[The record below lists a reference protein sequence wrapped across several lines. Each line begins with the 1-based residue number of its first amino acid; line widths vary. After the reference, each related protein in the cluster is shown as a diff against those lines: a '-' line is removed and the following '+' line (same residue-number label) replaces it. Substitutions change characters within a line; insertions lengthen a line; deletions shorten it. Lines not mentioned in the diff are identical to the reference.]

1 MASLSEYRR
10 KRHFQDTPEPRG
22 KVASPGGKLFVIHKH
37 AARRLHY
44 DLRLEV
50 GGVLKSWA
58 VPKGPSLNPGDK
70 RLAIQVEDHPF
81 EYRTFEGTIPE
92 GQYGAG
98 EVIIWDQGTYEP
110 EQSQSAAAQLERG
123 ELKFRLHGQKLQGS
137 FVLVRLKGRERKNEW
152 LLIKHRDEYADP
164 SWNAEDHSASVV
176 SDRVLAGPR
185 GAKSSPPA
193 PMAFR
198 PSDLPGALAVPLPA
212 QVSVTLATP
221 GDQPFSDPQ
230 WLFEIKWDG
239 VRTVAFLERGAT
251 RLVARSGREVTSEY
265 PEFQAL
271 KKNVYADSA
280 ILDGEIVALDDQGRS
295 DFQRMQNRIGV
306 SKPSE
311 KLIGSI
317 PLSYY
322 VFDVLYCNGFD
333 LRKSPLL
340 ARKELLRGILHG
352 DERVR
357 YSAHEREKGKELFE
371 AAEDQGLEGIVG
383 KHTDSPYTGN
393 RTPFWVKWK
402 IIKEVDTVIGGW
414 TAPRGGR
421 QHFGALVL
429 GLYDKNILKH
439 VGNVGTGF
447 NDAMLKGLLEQL
459 QALRTTRSPFREVP
473 KTRERVEWVRPQL
486 VARVKFVNWTQ
497 DKHLRAPVFLAVRKD
512 LTPKDCTFESALPE
526 RVPAL
531 PAAAASRPSSRNHPP
546 SDDIV
551 KQIREDTSETLHLPI
566 DGRPLR
572 FTHLN
577 KVYFPH
583 SGIQKRELLAYYY
596 SMAGYILPFLKDRP
610 LVLRRYPNG
619 IEQKSFFQKEAP
631 SSVPGWIARARVY
644 SDERGGEM
652 DYVMANDRPSLL
664 YLTNLGCI
672 DHNPWSSRADAQ
684 DTPDYLF
691 FDLDPTE
698 GTPFTAVLRVA
709 RAVWRILQT
718 AQLAS
723 FLKTSG
729 ATGFHIYVPLEP
741 RYRYDQA
748 RTFADIVGRM
758 VAAELPD
765 ETTSQRMVRKRPGGH
780 VMIDALQNARGKP
793 LAAVYSARAHEDAPV
808 STPVTAAE
816 LEKDFAPERWTM
828 RTLAARLDAVGD
840 LWKDFWNKRQSLDR
854 ALELLRRN
862 ISQEHS
868 KK

>member
-22 KVASPGGKLFVIHKH
+22 KVTSQAGKLFVIHKH

-58 VPKGPSLNPGDK
+58 VPKGPSLNPADK

-176 SDRVLAGPR
+176 SGRVLAGPR
-185 GAKSSPPA
+185 GAKSSPA
-193 PMAFR
+193 PMAVR
-198 PSDLPGALAVPLPA
+198 PSDLPGALAVPMPA

-280 ILDGEIVALDDQGRS
+280 ILDGEIVALDDHGRS
-295 DFQRMQNRIGV
+295 NFQRMQNRIGV

-352 DERVR
+352 DGRVR
-357 YSAHEREKGKELFE
+357 YSAHQLEKGKELFE

-402 IIKEVDTVIGGW
+402 IIKEVDTVIAGW
-414 TAPRGGR
+414 TAPRGSR

-447 NDAMLKGLLEQL
+447 NDARLKGLLEQL
-459 QALRTTRSPFREVP
+459 HPLRTTRSPFREVP

-497 DKHLRAPVFLAVRKD
+497 DKHLRAPVFLSVRKD

-531 PAAAASRPSSRNHPP
+531 AAAAVSRPSSRNHPR
-546 SDDIV
+546 SDDIA
-551 KQIREDTSETLHLPI
+551 KQIRESTSETLHLQI
-566 DGRPLR
+566 DGSPLR

-577 KVYFPH
+577 KVYFPE

-619 IEQKSFFQKEAP
+619 IGQKSFFQKEAP

-672 DHNPWSSRADAQ
+672 DHNPWSSRANAQ

-698 GTPFTAVLRVA
+698 GTPFTTVLRVA

-793 LAAVYSARAHEDAPV
+793 LAAVYSARAHEGAPV

-816 LEKDFAPERWTM
+816 LEKDFAPERWTI

-840 LWKDFWNKRQSLDR
+840 LWKEFWNKPQSLDR

-862 ISQEHS
+862 ISQLHS